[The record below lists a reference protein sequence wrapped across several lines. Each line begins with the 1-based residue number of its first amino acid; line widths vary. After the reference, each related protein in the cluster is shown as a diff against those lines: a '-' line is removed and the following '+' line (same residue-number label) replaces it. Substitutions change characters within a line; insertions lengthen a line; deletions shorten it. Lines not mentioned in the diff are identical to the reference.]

1 MILPKEI
8 SRIAARHK
16 VRDTQIEKDYVLT
29 WLLFSIAKQ
38 SLLREMLVFKGGTA
52 LKKVWFEDYRFSEDL
67 DFTLM
72 DDALAD
78 ADILANF
85 ETAFEFA
92 RREANL
98 TFQLPSS
105 NIAHHDSGSL
115 QLYVHYIGPL
125 KGQLGSRDVKIDITR
140 GEIIETEVLEKP
152 IFRAYTDLE
161 EAFTLRCYA
170 LSEIL
175 IEKMAALMGRSEPR
189 DLYDFWYLTEV
200 ERMDVRDVLPDFAR
214 KAANKGLS
222 ASEFMEKTVAK
233 EARFKKDWENKI
245 RSQIHDLPPFEA
257 VFRAAKRH
265 FKLV

>member
-1 MILPKEI
+1 M
-8 SRIAARHK
+8 AVRHK
-16 VRDTQIEKDYVLT
+16 VRDTQIEKDYVLS

-72 DDALAD
+72 DDAIADTDLLAD
-78 ADILANF
+78 F
-85 ETAFEFA
+85 EKAFEFA
-92 RREANL
+92 RQEANL
-98 TFQLPSS
+98 TFQLPPP
-105 NIAHHDSGSL
+105 NIAHHNSGSL
-115 QLYVHYIGPL
+115 QLHVNYIGPL

-140 GEIIETEVLEKP
+140 GEIIETEVVEKP
-152 IFRAYTDLE
+152 IFRAYSDLE
-161 EAFTLRCYA
+161 DDFKLRCYS

-200 ERMDVRDVLPDFAR
+200 EQMDVRDVLPDFTR

-222 ASEFMEKTVAK
+222 DSEFMEKTVAK
-233 EARFKKDWENKI
+233 EARFKKDWENKL
-245 RSQIHDLPPFEA
+245 RSQIHELPPFGA
-257 VFRAAKRH
+257 VFREAKRQ
-265 FKLV
+265 FRLV